1 MSGGVDP
8 MDYLITPSPVRSGEC
23 RVPGDKSISHRA
35 LMLSAL
41 TDGIS
46 EVRGFLD
53 SEDCLATRRALIA
66 LGVNIG
72 VDGSTVKIEGVGSN
86 GFVSP
91 VAPLDLGN
99 SGTGLRLLTGL
110 LCGQRVAAELTGD
123 SSLRGRPMSRI
134 IDPLVQM
141 GALIESHSG
150 CAPLRLASGDSLVG
164 INYVLPMASAQVK
177 SAILLAGLG
186 AKGPTTV
193 TEPAPTR
200 DHTERMLAAMG
211 ADIERKGG
219 SVTLVPG
226 KALQPISL
234 EVPGDLSSAAF
245 IIAAALLGE
254 ETEIVIRGVGVNP
267 TRTGMLAILQ
277 KMGADV
283 RLENERLAG
292 QEPIADIRARS
303 SVLNGIEVDPALV
316 SLAIDEFPILFAL
329 AACAS
334 GETVFSGLAELRVKE
349 SDRIAAMADGLR
361 SLGIT
366 VMESDD
372 GARIIGGSLSGGVI
386 DSRGDHRIAMSFAI
400 IATRAAAPVRVRD
413 VANVATSF
421 PGFANLCAGLG
432 VSIEEI

>member
-1 MSGGVDP
+1 
-8 MDYLITPSPVRSGEC
+8 MDYVITPSSVRSGEC

-35 LMLSAL
+35 LMLGAL

-53 SEDCLATRRALIA
+53 SEDCRATRRALVA

-72 VDGSTVKIEGVGSN
+72 VDRDTVKIEGVGSD
-86 GFVSP
+86 GFVFP
-91 VAPLDLGN
+91 EAPLDLGN
-99 SGTGLRLLTGL
+99 SGTGLRLMTGL
-110 LCGQRVAAELTGD
+110 LCGQGVAAELTGD
-123 SSLRGRPMSRI
+123 SSLRRRPMGRI

-141 GALIESHSG
+141 GALIESDSG
-150 CAPLRLASGDSLVG
+150 RAPLRLAAGDGLVG
-164 INYVLPMASAQVK
+164 INYALPMASAQVK

-186 AKGPTTV
+186 AIGPTTI

-211 ADIERKGG
+211 ADITLNG
-219 SVTLVPG
+219 SAVTLLPG
-226 KALQPISL
+226 NPLRPISL

-245 IIAAALLGE
+245 IIAAALLGKD
-254 ETEIVIRGVGVNP
+254 TEIVICGVGVNP
-267 TRTGMLAILQ
+267 TRTGVLEILRQ
-277 KMGADV
+277 MGADI

-292 QEPIADIRARS
+292 QEPIADIRVRS
-303 SVLNGIEVDPALV
+303 SVLSGIEVDPSLV

-329 AACAS
+329 AACAI

-361 SLGIT
+361 SLGIR
-366 VMESDD
+366 VIESDD
-372 GARIIGGSLSGGVI
+372 GARIFGGSLSGGVV

-400 IATRAAAPVRVRD
+400 IATRAAASVRVRD
-413 VANVATSF
+413 VSNVATSF
-421 PGFANLCAGLG
+421 PGFTHLCADIG
-432 VSIEEI
+432 VIIKEVSDGSS